1 MFRKIALVFMAGLLL
16 TAAAQ
21 DTMLLDWGSPMV
33 ASETPAPPTHLS
45 VEAVASVQSYRIG
58 GTPFFV
64 ALQVQAQQGW
74 HAYYRNPATVG
85 EAMTAQLEAP
95 QGFEVRGPFWQ
106 VPTREQSAVGTAY
119 IYEAPL
125 IVWELTPTAA
135 APEGATFRL
144 SGTAQ
149 LCSEEGCLPPETA
162 AAELQL
168 SAGDGAP
175 NPAWAQQQQRVEVLG
190 DTPLSCTAEQASDGS
205 SVTLHFTGAP
215 QGLQHAYFFSDDNSI
230 DPAAEQQL
238 NADGAGGY
246 TLSLPR
252 NKGDNPLTPLPA
264 DAAAPGS
271 PLPELRGLLTWDG
284 GHSRVA
290 VAPSL
295 LSGASGASTG
305 GAALSMGSLAT
316 ICGSLF
322 LGGLILNL
330 MPCVFPVIGLKVMSF
345 VKLGGG
351 SRRRVVAHSLVF
363 AGGIL
368 LSFWAI
374 AAALL
379 LLTDPATRSWAL
391 WMQNAWVVYG
401 ITLLLLLLALSMS
414 GVFEIGLSATAAGQG
429 LQSRGGLAG
438 SFFQGLLITVVA
450 TPCSAPFLGS
460 AMPLAL
466 ALPAAGMVTA
476 LTAMALGLALPYLVL
491 GCFPSLVARLPRP
504 GEWMESLK
512 LALSFLMYAAAA
524 WFLFVYLQFADVA
537 QGPWIMVGMVLVAAA
552 AWVYGRWFPPYRS
565 RTARTVG
572 GIAMLLL
579 LAAGLSLSL
588 PKPHSDWQ
596 EWSPAAME
604 AALEEGSPVF
614 VDFTAQWCATC
625 QYNKQFAYSDAVY
638 ALLRRHHVVLMRADM
653 TAPSPSIANALRRLR
668 RSNVP
673 VNALYLPD
681 AEPSVTP
688 ELLTPDSLEQFL
700 REHLRTDEP

>member
-1 MFRKIALVFMAGLLL
+1 MFRKIALGLMACLLL

-21 DTMLLDWGSPMV
+21 DAMLLDWGSP
-33 ASETPAPPTHLS
+33 AAATDTPAPPTHLTA
-45 VEAVASVQSYRIG
+45 EALAAVQSYQAG
-58 GTPFFV
+58 GAPFCV

-119 IYEAPL
+119 IYETPL
-125 IVWELTPTAA
+125 IVWELTPTAE
-135 APEGATFRL
+135 APAHATFRL

-168 SAGDGAP
+168 NAGDGAP

-230 DPAAEQQL
+230 DPAAEQSL
-238 NADGAGGY
+238 SADGAGGY
-246 TLSLPR
+246 ALTLPR

-264 DAAAPGS
+264 EASPPGS

-284 GHSRVA
+284 GHSRV
-290 VAPSL
+290 VIAPATSAAATA
-295 LSGASGASTG
+295 GTG
-305 GAALSMGSLAT
+305 GATLGLGSLAA

-351 SRRRVVAHSLVF
+351 SRRKVVAHSFVF

-460 AMPLAL
+460 TMPLAL

-524 WFLFVYLQFADVA
+524 WFLFVYLQFADVS
-537 QGPWIMVGMVLVAAA
+537 QGPWIMVGMVLVGAA
-552 AWVYGRWFPPYRS
+552 AWVYGRWCPPYRS
-565 RTARTVG
+565 RAARMAG
-572 GIAMLLL
+572 GFAMLLL
-579 LAAGLSLSL
+579 LAAGFLISR

-653 TAPSPSIANALRRLR
+653 TAPSPSIAAELRKLR

-681 AEPSVTP
+681 AEPSITP
-688 ELLTPDSLEQFL
+688 ELLTADGLEQFL
-700 REHLRTDEP
+700 REHLSTDEP